1 MRKGTLS
8 FKMAQVMI
16 MVMEAGKA
24 EHTCNLLADI
34 NKNGEVT
41 KLYDYNGNELKINF
55 CKTKSIT
62 TKLGGNLPRNKIF
75 KIKPLSR
82 GFLLCGV

>member
-1 MRKGTLS
+1 
-8 FKMAQVMI
+8 MAQVMI

-24 EHTCNLLADI
+24 ERTCNLLADI

-55 CKTKSIT
+55 LQNQVYYNKTWWQF
-62 TKLGGNLPRNKIF
+62 TKKQDI
-75 KIKPLSR
+75 
-82 GFLLCGV
+82 

>member
-1 MRKGTLS
+1 
-8 FKMAQVMI
+8 MI
-16 MVMEAGKA
+16 MVVEAGKA

-55 CKTKSIT
+55 LQNQVYYNKTWWQF
-62 TKLGGNLPRNKIF
+62 TKKQDI
-75 KIKPLSR
+75 
-82 GFLLCGV
+82 

>member
-1 MRKGTLS
+1 MRKSTLS
-8 FKMAQVMI
+8 FKMTQVMI

-41 KLYDYNGNELKINF
+41 NLYDYNGNELKINF
-55 CKTKSIT
+55 LQNQVYYNKTWWQF
-62 TKLGGNLPRNKIF
+62 TKKQDT
-75 KIKPLSR
+75 
-82 GFLLCGV
+82 

>member
-1 MRKGTLS
+1 
-8 FKMAQVMI
+8 MAQVMI
-16 MVMEAGKA
+16 MVMEAGKV

-55 CKTKSIT
+55 LQNQVYYNKTWWHFDK
-62 TKLGGNLPRNKIF
+62 KQPVQK
-75 KIKPLSR
+75 
-82 GFLLCGV
+82 

>member
-1 MRKGTLS
+1 
-8 FKMAQVMI
+8 MAQVMI
-16 MVMEAGKA
+16 MVMEVGKA

-55 CKTKSIT
+55 LQNQVYYNKTWWQF
-62 TKLGGNLPRNKIF
+62 TKKQDF
-75 KIKPLSR
+75 
-82 GFLLCGV
+82 

>member
-1 MRKGTLS
+1 
-8 FKMAQVMI
+8 MAQIMI

-24 EHTCNLLADI
+24 ERTCNLLADI

-55 CKTKSIT
+55 LQNQVYYNKTWWQF
-62 TKLGGNLPRNKIF
+62 TKKQDI
-75 KIKPLSR
+75 
-82 GFLLCGV
+82 

>member
-1 MRKGTLS
+1 
-8 FKMAQVMI
+8 
-16 MVMEAGKA
+16 MEAGKV

-55 CKTKSIT
+55 LQNQVYYNKTWWQF
-62 TKLGGNLPRNKIF
+62 TKKQDI
-75 KIKPLSR
+75 
-82 GFLLCGV
+82 

>member
-1 MRKGTLS
+1 MQQL
-8 FKMAQVMI
+8 MI
-16 MVMEAGKA
+16 MVTEVGKL

-55 CKTKSIT
+55 LRDEVYYKKTWWQF
-62 TKLGGNLPRNKIF
+62 TKKQDI
-75 KIKPLSR
+75 
-82 GFLLCGV
+82 

>member
-1 MRKGTLS
+1 M
-8 FKMAQVMI
+8 QVMI
-16 MVMEAGKA
+16 MVSEAGKV

-55 CKTKSIT
+55 LRDEVYYKKTWWQF
-62 TKLGGNLPRNKIF
+62 TKKQDI
-75 KIKPLSR
+75 
-82 GFLLCGV
+82 

>member
-1 MRKGTLS
+1 
-8 FKMAQVMI
+8 MI

-55 CKTKSIT
+55 LQNQVYYNKTWWQF
-62 TKLGGNLPRNKIF
+62 TKKQDM
-75 KIKPLSR
+75 
-82 GFLLCGV
+82 

>member
-1 MRKGTLS
+1 
-8 FKMAQVMI
+8 MAQVMI

-41 KLYDYNGNELKINF
+41 NLYDYNGNELKINF
-55 CKTKSIT
+55 LQNQVYYNKTWWQF
-62 TKLGGNLPRNKIF
+62 TKKQDI
-75 KIKPLSR
+75 
-82 GFLLCGV
+82 